1 MKNAYK
7 SKSCVQNDVLAAAIS
22 REITAMTRRS
32 LAPRHR
38 DNQTLLV
45 SLKTQAVSGYLEA
58 FVKFF
63 AKNQP

>member
-1 MKNAYK
+1 MP
-7 SKSCVQNDVLAAAIS
+7 
-22 REITAMTRRS
+22 RRS

-38 DNQTLLV
+38 NNQTLLV
-45 SLKTQAVSGYLEA
+45 SLKTQAVSSYLEA